1 MKYRAQVT
9 KVNKKNGTIKVKC
22 PNVWGNQESPWCYPC
37 VPFMHK
43 AYTLFP
49 SKAEDKC
56 KCTVNI
62 PGCDHGAST
71 LNVNCKPKCTL
82 KIIVRLPKEGE
93 NVWIEFEQD
102 DTMSTPIYVGTWG
115 DDEFWKS
122 VWLED

>member
-37 VPFMHK
+37 VPFVYK
-43 AYTLFP
+43 DL
-49 SKAEDKC
+49 
-56 KCTVNI
+56 
-62 PGCDHGAST
+62 
-71 LNVNCKPKCTL
+71 
-82 KIIVRLPKEGE
+82 VRLPKEKE

-115 DDEFWKS
+115 DDEFWAS
-122 VWLED
+122 V